1 MTAAE
6 LQLEHSVELEIM
18 MNGKKTTLLS
28 AVEQIVGTTVLLT
41 PIQLNG
47 KVVGFPPSCVV
58 NLLYIGENQVFC
70 WKNVKL
76 KAVRYDKKIYHS
88 AELAGDAEVLN
99 RRGSYRVY
107 IGQQMTLTAFSAQG
121 PKNYP
126 IHLKDISES
135 GMAYFS
141 KEEFD
146 VGRTV
151 RLHLTI
157 KKGMDLQL
165 SAQIIRV
172 QEFENRQDRL
182 YGCKFI
188 EKNNRLVGFLMHLQQ
203 EKQKEKM
210 GNARK
215 N

>member
-41 PIQLNG
+41 PIQLGG

-126 IHLKDISES
+126 VHLKDISES
-135 GMAYFS
+135 GMAYLS

-151 RLHLTI
+151 RLHLSV
-157 KKGMDLQL
+157 KQGMELQL

-172 QEFENRQDRL
+172 QEFENRPDRL

-203 EKQKEKM
+203 EKQREKM
-210 GNARK
+210 GTKR
-215 N
+215 

>member
-6 LQLEHSVELEIM
+6 LQQEHSVELEVI

-28 AVEQIVGTTVLLT
+28 AVEQIVGNIVLLT
-41 PIQLNG
+41 PIQMNG
-47 KVVGFPPSCVV
+47 KVVGFPPTCVV
-58 NLLYIGENQVFC
+58 NFLYVGENQVFC
-70 WKNVKL
+70 WKNIKL
-76 KAVRYDKKIYHS
+76 KAVRYDKNVYHS
-88 AELAGDAEVLN
+88 AELVGDAEVMN

-107 IGQQMTLTAFSAQG
+107 IGQQMMLTAFSARG
-121 PKNYP
+121 PQNYP
-126 IHLKDISES
+126 VHLKDISES

-146 VGRTV
+146 VGRTI
-151 RLHLTI
+151 RLHLSV
-157 KKGMDLQL
+157 KQGMELQL

-188 EKNNRLVGFLMHLQQ
+188 EKNSRLVSFLMHIQQ
-203 EKQKEKM
+203 EKQRERMKM
-210 GNARK
+210 K
-215 N
+215 